1 MSKRFTRAVALAA
14 LTIGLSTSSAVAQN
28 GSNFKILSNG
38 SDVIYGGLGAGGS
51 STGGPGGDGIGVW
64 VCYEGMRGNSM
75 TQLGD
80 FGYKQ
85 VGWREAVCVLGAP
98 IAGLGLKF
106 PQITMLEFDGV
117 NPFGAGNVFTMAVCN
132 QPGNPVLGTSAGF
145 APYGVPA
152 GTSASFLLTG
162 FTTGV
167 GLPSNA
173 VAVIP
178 NNGLF
183 PSSNGGT
190 AFVIAVASGNLSIA
204 STGFCWGVQF
214 NWTPS
219 ALASLDDVN
228 GWWTWRSNSADNNQ
242 YWNMSNDETNIWQSN
257 TIVTLG
263 GGLIAFNSN
272 LDYDNDWLSSNA
284 STNVATAPVGANGTG
299 VYYGT
304 GAGVA
309 GSGNSVNGGFNLG
322 RTGGIATDG
331 VTGTLSSLTGLGN
344 QDPAGSPTAGLI
356 PTMGGVTWDNG
367 PSTLAGTRRWR
378 LEWIQIWFDLTFGVD
393 PALTTDLLV
402 GPGGVFRVPVTLQAS
417 FGGGFPQS
425 ITLSFFPFFLHNV
438 DDRTG
443 LTAWPDPFGFP
454 GGTFGIPPQV
464 GSSIHLPVASAAV
477 CIGLPVGLQAG
488 TSALKGPGGPFLWK
502 GGPNA
507 NTPSSSHGI
516 PLVP

>member
-14 LTIGLSTSSAVAQN
+14 LTIGLSTSTAVAQN
-28 GSNFKILSNG
+28 GSNFKLLSNG

-51 STGGPGGDGIGVW
+51 SIPGVGGDGVGVW
-64 VCYEGMRGNSM
+64 VSYEDMRGNSM

-106 PQITMLEFDGV
+106 PQITMLELDGV
-117 NPFGAGNVFTMAVCN
+117 NPFGAGNVFTYPTCLTT
-132 QPGNPVLGTSAGF
+132 PCFPIGNSTGF
-145 APYGVPA
+145 APYGAPA

-162 FTTGV
+162 FATGV

-183 PSSNGGT
+183 PSSNGGS
-190 AFVIAVASGNLSIA
+190 AFVIAVASGNLGIA

-228 GWWTWRSNSADNNQ
+228 GWWTWRSNSGDNNQ
-242 YWNMSNDETNIWQSN
+242 YWNLSNDETNIWQSN
-257 TIVTLG
+257 TIATLG

-272 LDYDNDWLSSNA
+272 IDYDNDWLSSNT

-304 GAGVA
+304 GVGVA
-309 GSGNSVNGGFNLG
+309 GSGNSVNGGFDMG
-322 RTGGIATDG
+322 RHGGISTGGAG
-331 VTGTLSSLTGLGN
+331 GTVSSLTGLGN

-356 PTMGGVTWDNG
+356 PTLGFVSWDNG
-367 PSTLAGTRRWR
+367 PSTLTGTTRHRVT
-378 LEWIQIWFDLTFGVD
+378 WIQIWFDLTFGID

-402 GPGGVFRVPVTLQAS
+402 GPGGKFRVPVSLQVG
-417 FGGGFPQS
+417 FPGGFPQP
-425 ITLSFFPFFLHNV
+425 ITTSFFPFFIHSP

-454 GGTFGIPPQV
+454 GGTFGIPPVV
-464 GSSIHLPVASAAV
+464 GSSIHLPTVVSSVA
-477 CIGLPVGLQAG
+477 IGLPVGLQAG
-488 TSALKGPGGPFLWK
+488 SSALKSGVGPFLWK

-507 NTPSSSHGI
+507 NTPSQSTGI
-516 PLVP
+516 PLID